1 MEHSVRDSH
10 SVPVPLLLSVRGR
23 STPKQRLNAAAAAAA
38 ATAATAATAE
48 AISEAEATEA
58 TRRCRRSM
66 ACAQLHTLIPAPLL
80 PPIVPR
86 SHAFSP
92 RPLRAATQE
101 QQGNQH
107 SARPPTLSGPLQRAL
122 TLAPLLPRPRL
133 VVVASVRGLRRR
145 SSEPVQPQPSEP
157 HPQLHPSEPH
167 PQLHPSEPHP
177 RPSEAQPHPQPS
189 EAQALPRRSEAGGD
203 MRPPQPP
210 PSVSAERHSVSR
222 LSSSRRSTT

>member
-1 MEHSVRDSH
+1 MESEVEHSVRRDRH

-23 STPKQRLNAAAAAAA
+23 STPKQRVNAAAAAAA

-101 QQGNQH
+101 HKGNQH

-133 VVVASVRGLRRR
+133 VVASVRGLR

-203 MRPPQPP
+203 MHPPQPP
-210 PSVSAERHSVSR
+210 PSVSADSHS
-222 LSSSRRSTT
+222 

>member
-1 MEHSVRDSH
+1 M
-10 SVPVPLLLSVRGR
+10 PVPLLLSVRGR

-48 AISEAEATEA
+48 AISEAEAMEA

-101 QQGNQH
+101 HQCNQH

-167 PQLHPSEPHP
+167 P

-189 EAQALPRRSEAGGD
+189 EAQALPRRSEARGD
-203 MRPPQPP
+203 MHPPQPP
-210 PSVSAERHSVSR
+210 PSVSADSHS
-222 LSSSRRSTT
+222 